1 MTGTP
6 RHAATPWRMV
16 ALLCATATAGYMCRV
31 NVSTAGALL
40 MEEFGLTQVA
50 MGGVFSA
57 FLLGYAFFQVPAGM
71 LADRWGAR
79 RVLGVAAWLWV
90 GATVM
95 QVLVGVGPFGIGLLG
110 TLGVFVAWRFVLG
123 VTEAPTYPGAAE
135 GVSRWVLPGYQARA
149 NGIIIGSIGLGSAL
163 TPPLVSQVMV
173 RWGWRAALLVSAI
186 PALAVALVW
195 MRVREPPRAVAV
207 PAEPAES
214 DMPPRRASD
223 SVPAVAF
230 PMTPSATSTCTLR
243 TWSFTL
249 LTASYTL
256 QGYVGY
262 IFVSWFYLYLVQ
274 ERGFDLIRGAWWSSL
289 PWVLSIVSIPLGGWI
304 ADRLT
309 AGSLGPVWGRRA
321 VPMFGMAGSGVL
333 ISVGA
338 HTGSAVLAAVS
349 LAFATALV
357 LCVEGP
363 FWAMMMRVSGARS
376 GTAGG
381 IMNMGSNLGGLVSP
395 ALTPLL
401 ATWIGWEAALQVA
414 AVLAVGAALMW
425 LGIRPRDEASAA

>member
-1 MTGTP
+1 MSRDP
-6 RHAATPWRMV
+6 LHAGTPWRVV

-40 MEEFGLTQVA
+40 MDEFGLTQVA

-57 FLLGYAFFQVPAGM
+57 FLLGYAFFQVPSGM

-90 GATVM
+90 AATVM
-95 QVLVGVGPFGIGLLG
+95 QVLVGVGPLELGLLG
-110 TLGVFVAWRFVLG
+110 TLGMFVAWRFVLG
-123 VTEAPTYPGAAE
+123 VSASPTYPGAAE
-135 GVSRWVLPGYQARA
+135 GVSRWVLPAYQARA
-149 NGIIIGSIGLGSAL
+149 NGIVIASIGLGSAL
-163 TPPLVSQVMV
+163 APPLVSHVMV
-173 RWGWRAALLVSAI
+173 RWGWRAALLASAL
-186 PALAVALVW
+186 PALAVALAW
-195 MRVREPPRAVAV
+195 LRVREPPRAVP
-207 PAEPAES
+207 PATPDAAPAQT
-214 DMPPRRASD
+214 PPGGPGARS
-223 SVPAVAF
+223 PAH
-230 PMTPSATSTCTLR
+230 TLR
-243 TWSFTL
+243 TRSFTC

-274 ERGFDLIRGAWWSSL
+274 ERGFDLVRGAWWSSL
-289 PWVLSIVSIPLGGWI
+289 PWVLSILSIPLGGWV

-309 AGSLGPVWGRRA
+309 AGRLGPVWGRRA
-321 VPMFGMAGSGVL
+321 VPMLGMAGSGVL
-333 ISVGA
+333 ISLGA
-338 HTGSAVLAAVS
+338 HTGSPVLAAVS

-363 FWAMMMRVSGARS
+363 FWAMMMRVSGPRS

-401 ATWIGWEAALQVA
+401 AAWVGWEAALHVAAALAVAA
-414 AVLAVGAALMW
+414 AVLW
-425 LGIRPRDEASAA
+425 LGVRPPAEPA

>member
-1 MTGTP
+1 MTRTP
-6 RHAATPWRMV
+6 SPGPTPWRIV
-16 ALLCATATAGYMCRV
+16 TLLCATATASYMCRV
-31 NVSTAGALL
+31 NVSTAGVLL
-40 MEEFGLTQVA
+40 MEEFDLTQVA

-57 FLLGYAFFQVPAGM
+57 FLLGYALFQVPAGM

-95 QVLVGVGPFGIGLLG
+95 QVLVGMGPFQIGLLG
-110 TLGVFVAWRFVLG
+110 TLGMFVAWRFLLG
-123 VTEAPTYPGAAE
+123 VSEAPTYPGAAE
-135 GVSRWVLPGYQARA
+135 GVSRWVLPAFQARA
-149 NGIIIGSIGLGSAL
+149 NGIVIASIGLGSAL
-163 TPPLVSQVMV
+163 APPLVSHVMV
-173 RWGWRAALLVSAI
+173 RWGWRAALLASAV
-186 PALAVALVW
+186 PALAAALIWLGVN
-195 MRVREPPRAVAV
+195 EPARAVRAPEPDD
-207 PAEPAES
+207 PA
-214 DMPPRRASD
+214 D
-223 SVPAVAF
+223 SAGG
-230 PMTPSATSTCTLR
+230 TPSAAPTSTLR
-243 TWSFTL
+243 TRSFTF

-274 ERGFDLIRGAWWSSL
+274 ERGFGLIRGAWWSSL
-289 PWVLSIVSIPLGGWI
+289 PWVLSIVSIPLGGWV

-309 AGSLGPVWGRRA
+309 AGPFGPVWGRRA
-321 VPMFGMAGSGVL
+321 VPMVGMALSGIL

-338 HTGSAVLAAVS
+338 RTGSAVVAAVA

-363 FWAMMMRVSGARS
+363 FWAMMMRVSGPRS

-401 ATWIGWEAALQVA
+401 AAWIGWEAALHIAAALSVVA
-414 AVLAVGAALMW
+414 ALLW
-425 LGIRPRDEASAA
+425 LGIQPGAEAEGLRPPQRG